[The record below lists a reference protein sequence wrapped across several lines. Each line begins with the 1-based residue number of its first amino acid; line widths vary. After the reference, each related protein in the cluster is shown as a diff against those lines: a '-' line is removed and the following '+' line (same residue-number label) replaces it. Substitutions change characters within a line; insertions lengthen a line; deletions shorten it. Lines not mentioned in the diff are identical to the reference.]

1 MVGYGRYLLAWD
13 GFWGLSGC
21 SRIFA
26 VARLKESPSPVTGL
40 RIVTDS
46 GSILNSIEVTVASA
60 QVALLSFELMTT
72 SLLPDESLLAALTE
86 SAEVTRG
93 DRQRLERA
101 VRGRL
106 EPVRTA
112 VRRGLSGMQISFCWY
127 VGRNVSRFRNTA

>member
-26 VARLKESPSPVTGL
+26 VARLKVSPSPVTGL
-40 RIVTDS
+40 RIISDS

-60 QVALLSFELMTT
+60 QVASLFSYELMTT

-86 SAEVTRG
+86 SAEIARG
-93 DRQRLERA
+93 DWQRIERA
-101 VRGRL
+101 VCGRL
-106 EPVRTA
+106 EPMRTA
-112 VRRGLSGMQISFCWY
+112 VRRG
-127 VGRNVSRFRNTA
+127 A